1 MLMEFAACW
10 PAPCCGWTMLA
21 NSLAS
26 RLHRRREAM
35 PVAQIRGVNIN
46 YEVLGKRGPWMALSP
61 GGRRALG
68 EIKYLAE
75 PIAQAGYRVL
85 LHDRRNCGAS
95 DVSFDASASE
105 YEIWADDLYE
115 LLGEVNA

>member
-1 MLMEFAACW
+1 MRLPEEQTARVARHQLDRKRKLDNFPEFS
-10 PAPCCGWTMLA
+10 
-21 NSLAS
+21 SLRGCS
-26 RLHRRREAM
+26 DGGKAM

-85 LHDRRNCGAS
+85 LHDRRNC
-95 DVSFDASASE
+95 
-105 YEIWADDLYE
+105 
-115 LLGEVNA
+115 